1 MLAKLPS
8 TFFRNPNQPAS
19 LTKRIKELPGLT
31 VSVDQVLY
39 MPDLHAPDDRPYAFV
54 YFITI
59 SNNSAVP
66 VTIKG
71 RKWILRPKAGT
82 ETVVVEG
89 DGVVGQFPRLA
100 PGEDFD
106 YSSQHF
112 VAASSEAEGAY
123 FAQTDDG
130 KVVSCRIPRMHLRL
144 PDWV

>member
-1 MLAKLPS
+1 MT
-8 TFFRNPNQPAS
+8 TFSHAGENTLYNTRS
-19 LTKRIKELPGLT
+19 LLTKRIKELPGLT
-31 VSVDQVLY
+31 VSVDQVIY
-39 MPDLHAPDDRPYAFV
+39 MPDLLAPEDRPYAFV

-59 SNNSAVP
+59 SNQSAVP

-71 RKWILRPKAGT
+71 RKWIVRPKSGN
-82 ETVVVEG
+82 ETLVVEG

-100 PGEDFD
+100 PGEEFD

-130 KVVSCRIPRMHLRL
+130 RVVSTRIPRMHLRL